1 MNPVETQDPKPERSK
16 DELRQRQ
23 SDESEQLQTNPS
35 QPQKPWLWILIIL
48 ALTAGGLVFWRILAP
63 VAQTPQPAAAQPQ
76 GPPPRPIETVTL
88 STGEGT
94 RRVQLLGQ
102 VESREQATIRAQTDG
117 LVQQILIEPGDRVTP
132 GMTIAQLDD
141 SDQQLALAE
150 AQARLAQE
158 RSNLARLEVGTRP
171 ETIAQRRASVKS
183 ATAREQEAQ
192 DNLDRLTNLVAE
204 GAFSQRN
211 LVEARAAVDDARG
224 ERLEAEAALAEAVAG
239 PIKEEIAAQRANV
252 AAAVAAV
259 NQAEVELQRTRI
271 KALSGGIVQE
281 RQVSAGDYL
290 ESADAIATLVASDS
304 LDVFLDLPEN
314 LSGSI
319 RPGLSVELTA
329 PRVLPQWRERAT
341 ITGVVPAADSASR
354 RQRVRVRLD
363 NPPSGLLSG
372 MAITGA
378 LELPSNRSSF
388 VVSRDALTRRQ
399 NQWSVFTVV
408 DGKAK
413 ELEVEMVADMGQE
426 VAIASEQLRT
436 GQPIVLKGGD
446 GLTDGASV
454 KVTNPS
460 SEIVN

>member
-1 MNPVETQDPKPERSK
+1 MNPVETQDPRPA
-16 DELRQRQ
+16 RQ
-23 SDESEQLQTNPS
+23 SDESEQLQTEPS
-35 QPQKPWLWILIIL
+35 QPKKPWLWILLIL
-48 ALTAGGLVFWRILAP
+48 ALTTGGIVLWRILTP
-63 VAQTPQPAAAQPQ
+63 VAQTAQPAATQPQ
-76 GPPPRPIETVTL
+76 GPPPRPVNTVAL
-88 STGEGT
+88 SRGTGT

-117 LVQQILIEPGDRVTP
+117 LVQQILVQPGDRVTP

-171 ETIAQRRASVKS
+171 EILAQRRASVKS
-183 ATAREQEAQ
+183 AAAREREAQ

-211 LVEARAAVDDARG
+211 LVEARAALDDSRG

-259 NQAEVELQRTRI
+259 NQAEVELRRTRVR
-271 KALSGGIVQE
+271 ALSGGIVQE

-304 LDVFLDLPEN
+304 LDVFLEIPEE
-314 LSGSI
+314 LSGNI
-319 RPGLSVELTA
+319 RPGLSVQLTTRA
-329 PRVLPQWRERAT
+329 LPQWRERAT

-354 RQRVRVRLD
+354 RQRVRVRLN

-372 MAITGA
+372 MAVTGA
-378 LELPSNRSSF
+378 LEMPSNRSSF

-399 NQWSVFTVV
+399 NQWLVFTVV
-408 DGKAK
+408 DDKAQ

-426 VAIASEQLRT
+426 VAIASEQLRA
-436 GQPIVLKGGD
+436 GQPIVLQGGD
-446 GLTDGASV
+446 GLSDGANV
-454 KVTNPS
+454 KVTNGG
-460 SEIVN
+460 VQ